1 MSFSLRPSLSLR
13 LKFVPVSPWPS
24 FKLCLFQR
32 QVHAVLPAWQD
43 VPLLPPASTGSP
55 HLGLPLG
62 EASPDHSLYTRAHD
76 YKCGLWGNSPFPS
89 SRYHCVEIHIYPC
102 DSSRCN
108 VCLHLW
114 NGSPMKAGALAISL
128 MLLCL
133 LCLAS
138 FLSYG
143 LCSINIC

>member
-1 MSFSLRPSLSLR
+1 MTLDVFLPPALPVTQAEVCASLSLAFLQTLSLSASGTCCSTLLSGR
-13 LKFVPVSPWPS
+13 AS
-24 FKLCLFQR
+24 
-32 QVHAVLPAWQD
+32 LP
-43 VPLLPPASTGSP
+43 LSP

-62 EASPDHSLYTRAHD
+62 EVSPDHSLYTRAHD
-76 YKCGLWGNSPFPS
+76 YKCGLWGNSTFPS
-89 SRYHCVEIHIYPC
+89 SRYHCVEIHVSPC

-128 MLLCL
+128 MLLYL

-138 FLSYG
+138 FLAYG